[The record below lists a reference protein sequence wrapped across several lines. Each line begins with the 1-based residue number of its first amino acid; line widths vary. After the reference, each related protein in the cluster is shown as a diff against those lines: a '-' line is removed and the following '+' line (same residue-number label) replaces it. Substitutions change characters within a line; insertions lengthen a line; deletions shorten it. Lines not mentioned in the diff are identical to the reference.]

1 MKRLILMLAIS
12 LATLLPTL
20 LSAVTEV
27 IQYEENIQPG
37 TTISVDSFNGKVE
50 ISSWEK
56 NFVKI
61 TATKKARKKKY
72 LENADI
78 EIINGE
84 VLKIKAIALRKNP
97 KVGVSF
103 QIKIPKSSVIQLVDN
118 SNGTIELNN
127 VKGDGRFDTS
137 NGRIEIKNCSGDF
150 VLDTSNGSIK
160 CENVAGRI
168 SANTSN
174 GSIKF
179 FNVSEIKYA
188 DTSNGSITAELEQ
201 IHNDLDLSTSNGS
214 ITVYLSSELNATV
227 KASTSNSSVRMEDVS
242 MRVDSQSRNKL
253 RGTMGSGQ
261 YQVNLSTSN
270 GGIKIMGMA
279 D

>member
-1 MKRLILMLAIS
+1 MKSLILILAIS
-12 LATLLPTL
+12 LVTLIPTL

-50 ISSWEK
+50 ISSWEES
-56 NFVKI
+56 FVKI

-72 LENADI
+72 LENANI
-78 EIINGE
+78 EINNGE
-84 VLKIKAIALRKNP
+84 VLEIKAITLKKNP

-103 QIKIPKSSVIQLVDN
+103 QIMIPTNSVIQLVDT
-118 SNGTIELNN
+118 SNGTIVLND

-137 NGRIEIKNCSGDF
+137 NGRIEIKNCRGDF
-150 VLDTSNGSIK
+150 VLDTSNGAIN

-168 SANTSN
+168 SADTSN

-188 DTSNGSITAELEQ
+188 DTSNGSITAELDQ
-201 IHNDLDLSTSNGS
+201 VHNDLDFSTSNGS
-214 ITVYLSSELNATV
+214 ITVYLSSDLDATI
-227 KASTSNSSVRMEDVS
+227 KASTSNSSVKMEDVS
-242 MRVDSQSRNKL
+242 MQVDSQSRTKL

-261 YQVNLSTSN
+261 YKINLSTSN